1 VVLVCSTFGW
11 GSSISSIFFLP
22 PIQKM
27 NIDQLAVQSMLK
39 ATGFVSSFAT
49 TKHTLPELPYGYHE
63 LEPFLTG
70 ISKYLPS

>member
-1 VVLVCSTFGW
+1 
-11 GSSISSIFFLP
+11 
-22 PIQKM
+22 M